1 MAKFD
6 NDLLAQA
13 IVAHE
18 KADKEYK
25 AMEGAYAIQ
34 EYCSE
39 IGNCCDCQFFGGS
52 FCKLRFSVP
61 MEWRL

>member
-18 KADKEYK
+18 KANKEDA
-25 AMEGAYAIQ
+25 AMKGAQAIQ
-34 EYCSE
+34 EYCQE
-39 IGNCCDCQFFGGS
+39 IGNCCDCQFFGGT
-52 FCKLRFSVP
+52 FCKLRFDVP